1 MYLLLMKDREILKRH
16 IDQTIQL
23 NDEQFDYFFSFFK
36 PVSFKK
42 KQSIIQIGDD
52 VPCEYF
58 VLNGCLK
65 TFFVNDEQ
73 KMHILQ
79 FATKTWWASD
89 YNALHNNKKATVNLD
104 CVSDADTLCLSSED
118 REKVCKE
125 IHEVETFL
133 RWRSNKGY
141 IGLQKRILSLLNN
154 DARSRYEEL
163 MQQYPELYNLVPK
176 HLIAAYLGV
185 SRETL
190 SRLYHAR

>member
-1 MYLLLMKDREILKRH
+1 MTAKEILRQH
-16 IDQTIQL
+16 IDQTVQL
-23 NDEQFDYFFSFFK
+23 SDEQFDYFFSFFR

-42 KQSIIQIGDD
+42 KQCIISLGDT
-52 VPCEYF
+52 VAYEYF

-65 TFFVNDEQ
+65 TFVVNDEL

-79 FATKTWWASD
+79 FATSTWWASD
-89 YNALHNNKKATVNLD
+89 YNALHNGTKATVYLD
-104 CVSDADTLCLSSED
+104 CVSDADALCLLGDD

-125 IHEVETFL
+125 IHEIEHFF
-133 RWRSNKGY
+133 RWRSNRGY

-154 DARSRYEEL
+154 DARSRYEQL
-163 MQQYPELYNLVPK
+163 MQQYPQLYNLVPK

-190 SRLYHAR
+190 SRFHHGK

>member
-1 MYLLLMKDREILKRH
+1 MTEREILKQH
-16 IDQTIQL
+16 IDKTVQL

-36 PVSFKK
+36 PISFKK
-42 KQSIIQIGDD
+42 KQMIIHQGDL
-52 VPCEYF
+52 VEQEYF

-65 TFFVNDEQ
+65 TYFTNDEQ

-89 YNALHNNKKATVNLD
+89 YNALHNQGPATVNLD
-104 CVSDADTLCLSSED
+104 CVSDADTLCLSNEH

-125 IHEVETFL
+125 IHEVETFF

-141 IGLQKRILSLLNN
+141 IGLQKRIMSLLNN
-154 DARSRYEEL
+154 NARSRYEEL

-190 SRLYHAR
+190 SRLYQAK

>member
-1 MYLLLMKDREILKRH
+1 MTEREILRQH
-16 IDQTIQL
+16 INKTVQL
-23 NDEQFDYFFSFFK
+23 SDEQFDYFFSFFK
-36 PVSFKK
+36 PASFKK
-42 KQSIIQIGDD
+42 KQQIISAGDL
-52 VPCEYF
+52 VEQEYF
-58 VLNGCLK
+58 VLSGCLK
-65 TFFVNDEQ
+65 TFFINDEH

-79 FATKTWWASD
+79 FATHTWWASD
-89 YNALHNNKKATVNLD
+89 YNALHNQSRATVNLD
-104 CVSDADTLCLSSED
+104 CVSDANALCLSNED

-125 IHEVETFL
+125 IHEVETFF

-141 IGLQKRILSLLNN
+141 IGLQKRIMSLLNN

-190 SRLYHAR
+190 SRLYQAK

>member
-1 MYLLLMKDREILKRH
+1 MSDREILRNH
-16 IDQTIQL
+16 IEQTVQL
-23 NDEQFDYFFSFFK
+23 SDEQFDYFFSFLK
-36 PVSFKK
+36 PVSFKR
-42 KQSIIQIGDD
+42 KQSVINIGDR
-52 VPCEYF
+52 VLCEYF

-89 YNALHNNKKATVNLD
+89 YDALHNNKKATVNLD
-104 CVSDADTLCLSSED
+104 CVIDTNALCLFSED

-125 IHEVETFL
+125 IHEIETFL

-154 DARSRYEEL
+154 DARSRYEQL
-163 MQQYPELYNLVPK
+163 MQQYPDLYNLVPK
-176 HLIAAYLGV
+176 HLIAAYLGG
-185 SRETL
+185 SREIL
-190 SRLYHAR
+190 SRLYQVK

>member
-1 MYLLLMKDREILKRH
+1 MTDKETLRQH
-16 IDQTIQL
+16 IAKTVQL
-23 NDEQFDYFFSFFK
+23 TDEQFDYFFSFFK

-42 KQSIIQIGDD
+42 KDKIINVGDD
-52 VPCEYF
+52 VDLEYF
-58 VLNGCLK
+58 VLSGCLK
-65 TFFVNDEQ
+65 TFFMNDDD

-79 FATKTWWASD
+79 FATQTWWASD
-89 YNALHNNKKATVNLD
+89 YNALYTKEKATVNVD
-104 CVSDADTLCLSSED
+104 CVSDAKALYINRED

-125 IHEVETFL
+125 IHEVESFL

-154 DARSRYEEL
+154 DAQTRYEEL
-163 MQQYPELYNLVPK
+163 MHQYPELYNLVPK

-190 SRLYHAR
+190 SRFHQTK

>member
-1 MYLLLMKDREILKRH
+1 MSDREILRGH
-16 IDQTIQL
+16 IEQTVQL

-36 PVSFKK
+36 PISFKK
-42 KQSIIQIGDD
+42 KQSIINIGDK
-52 VPCEYF
+52 VACEYF
-58 VLNGCLK
+58 ILNGCLK
-65 TFFVNDEQ
+65 TFFVNDDQ

-89 YNALHNNKKATVNLD
+89 YDALYNNKRATVNID
-104 CVSDADTLCLSSED
+104 SVTETNALCLFSED

-154 DARSRYEEL
+154 DARSRYEQL
-163 MQQYPELYNLVPK
+163 MQQYPDLYNLVPK

-190 SRLYHAR
+190 SRLYQVK

>member
-1 MYLLLMKDREILKRH
+1 MTPREILRQH
-16 IDQTIQL
+16 IHKTIQL
-23 NDEQFDYFFSFFK
+23 SDQQFDYFFSFFK
-36 PVSFKK
+36 PISFKK
-42 KQSIIQIGDD
+42 GQQLINVGDD
-52 VPCEYF
+52 VDCEYF

-65 TFFVNDEQ
+65 TFFVNDDQ

-79 FATKTWWASD
+79 FAMQTWWASD
-89 YNALHNNKKATVNLD
+89 YNALYNNEKASVNID
-104 CVSDADTLCLSSED
+104 CVADAETLCLQSDD

-125 IHEVETFL
+125 IREVETFL

-163 MQQYPELYNLVPK
+163 MHQYPELYNLVPK

-190 SRLYHAR
+190 SRLYNSK

>member
-1 MYLLLMKDREILKRH
+1 MTDREILRQH
-16 IDQTIQL
+16 INKTVLL

-36 PVSFKK
+36 PVSFKR
-42 KQSIIQIGDD
+42 KQSIINIGDT
-52 VPCEYF
+52 VECEYF

-65 TFFVNDEQ
+65 TYVVNDEQ

-79 FATKTWWASD
+79 FATQTWWASD
-89 YNALHNNKKATVNLD
+89 YNALHNNTRATVNLD
-104 CVSDADTLCLSSED
+104 CVSDAGTLCLSGED
-118 REKVCKE
+118 REHVCKE

-163 MQQYPELYNLVPK
+163 MLQYPELYNLVPK
-176 HLIAAYLGV
+176 QLIAAYLGV

-190 SRLYHAR
+190 SRLYQAK

>member
-1 MYLLLMKDREILKRH
+1 MTGREILRQH
-16 IDQTIQL
+16 INKTVHLD
-23 NDEQFDYFFSFFK
+23 DEQFDYFFSFFK

-42 KQSIIQIGDD
+42 KQSIINIGDT
-52 VPCEYF
+52 VECEYF

-65 TFFVNDEQ
+65 TFVVNAEQ

-79 FATKTWWASD
+79 FATQTWWASD
-89 YNALHNNKKATVNLD
+89 YNALHNHMKATVNLD
-104 CVSDADTLCLSSED
+104 CVSDADTLCLLAED
-118 REKVCKE
+118 RERVCKE

-163 MQQYPELYNLVPK
+163 MLQYPELYNLVPK

-190 SRLYHAR
+190 SRLYHSK

>member
-1 MYLLLMKDREILKRH
+1 MTPREILRQH
-16 IDQTIQL
+16 IQKTIL
-23 NDEQFDYFFSFFK
+23 LSDEQFSYFFSFFK
-36 PVSFKK
+36 PMSFKK
-42 KQSIIQIGDD
+42 GQQLIRVGDD
-52 VPCEYF
+52 VDCEYF
-58 VLNGCLK
+58 VLSGCLK
-65 TFFVNDEQ
+65 TFFVNDDQ

-79 FATKTWWASD
+79 FALQTWWASD
-89 YNALHNNKKATVNLD
+89 YRALYNHEKASVNID
-104 CVSDADTLCLSSED
+104 CVTDTETLCLHAED

-125 IHEVETFL
+125 IREVETFL

-141 IGLQKRILSLLNN
+141 ISLQKRILSLLNN

-190 SRLYHAR
+190 SRLYNSK

>member
-1 MYLLLMKDREILKRH
+1 MTYREILRQH
-16 IDQTIQL
+16 INKTVLL

-36 PVSFKK
+36 PISFKR
-42 KQSIIQIGDD
+42 KQSIINIGDK
-52 VPCEYF
+52 VECEYF

-65 TFFVNDEQ
+65 TFVVNDEQ

-79 FATKTWWASD
+79 FATQTWWASD
-89 YNALHNNKKATVNLD
+89 YNALHNNTRATVNLD
-104 CVSDADTLCLSSED
+104 CVSDADTLCLSGED
-118 REKVCKE
+118 REHVCKE

-163 MQQYPELYNLVPK
+163 MLQYPELYNLVPK
-176 HLIAAYLGV
+176 QLIAAYLGV

-190 SRLYHAR
+190 SRLYQAK